1 MTTYII
7 RRCIIGLIILLLV
20 TILVFLLVRLL
31 PGDPLMLYLGN
42 YNPTGTQAQIGPEE
56 YQALLHEYGLDR
68 SLPVQYWDWLTD
80 VLRGDLGKSIGVGQP
95 ISKLIADAMPRTAYI
110 GIIIFIIGLV
120 GGIFTGI
127 ICAIRRGSWMDN
139 TLTTLANIG
148 MTIPVFWLGILFIY
162 LFSVRLGWLPTHGW
176 GGFPWEKGFWHS
188 TKYLIM
194 PILTM
199 ALGSVAGL
207 ARLVRS
213 CMLEV
218 MRTDYVR
225 TAWAKGLR
233 ERVILIRHQIKNAMI
248 PVVTALGGAL
258 AGILGGSVFIETVFA
273 IPGMGRLMTTAIF
286 DYDYQVVQ
294 AGVLIFGF
302 IIIFSNLVVDIAWG
316 WLDPRIRLS

>member
-1 MTTYII
+1 MTAYII
-7 RRCIIGLIILLLV
+7 RRCIIGVIILLLV
-20 TILVFLLVRLL
+20 TMLVFLFIHLL
-31 PGDPLMLYLGN
+31 PGDPLMIYLGN
-42 YNPTGTQAQIGPEE
+42 FNPAGGGSTLGLEQLEILRHQ
-56 YQALLHEYGLDR
+56 YGLDR

-80 VLRGDLGKSIGVGQP
+80 ICRGDLGKSIGVGQP
-95 ISKLIADAMPRTAYI
+95 ISTLIADAMPRTAYI
-110 GIIIFIIGLV
+110 GVIIFIIGVV

-162 LFSVRLGWLPTHGW
+162 FFSVKLGWLPTYGW
-176 GGFPWEKGFWHS
+176 GGFPWEEGLWDS

-194 PILTM
+194 PILAV

-233 ERVILIRHQIKNAMI
+233 ERVILVRHQIKNAMI
-248 PVVTALGGAL
+248 PVVTALGTAL

-273 IPGMGRLMTTAIF
+273 IPGMGQLITTAIF

-302 IIIFSNLVVDIAWG
+302 IIIISNLIVDIAWG
-316 WLDPRIRLS
+316 WLDPRIRLA

>member
-7 RRCIIGLIILLLV
+7 RRCIIGIIILLLV
-20 TILVFLLVRLL
+20 TILV
-31 PGDPLMLYLGN
+31 LMLYLGN
-42 YNPTGTQAQIGPEE
+42 YNPVGGQAQIGPEE

-68 SLPVQYWDWLTD
+68 PLPVQYWDWLTD
-80 VLRGDLGKSIGVGQP
+80 ILRGDLGESIGLGQD
-95 ISKLIADAMPRTAYI
+95 IDKLIADAMPRTAYI
-110 GIIIFIIGLV
+110 GIITFVIGV
-120 GGIFTGI
+120 FGGISLGI
-127 ICAIRRGSWMDN
+127 ICALRRGSWMDN
-139 TLTTLANIG
+139 TLTTLSNIG
-148 MTIPVFWLGILFIY
+148 MTIPTFWLAILLIY
-162 LFSVRLGWLPTHGW
+162 FFSVQLHWLPTHGW
-176 GGFPWEKGFWHS
+176 VAPWEDFGES
-188 TKYLIM
+188 TRRLIM
-194 PILTM
+194 PIL
-199 ALGSVAGL
+199 AVAVGSIAGM

-233 ERVILIRHQIKNAMI
+233 ERVILVRHQIKNAMI

-294 AGVLIFGF
+294 AGVLIFGG
-302 IIIFSNLVVDIAWG
+302 IIIVSNLVVDIAWG
-316 WLDPRIRLS
+316 WLDPRIRLA